1 MNGTSAAASIWVTS
15 VGKKVVMAVSGFVLV
30 GYVILHMLGNLK
42 IYAGEAAFNAYAA
55 WLREVGSPAVGHEQV
70 LWLVRLVLLA
80 ALVLHVWMAVD
91 LTRMSQAARPERY
104 RRKRAL
110 AATPASRTMRWGG
123 LVLALFVVYHVLH
136 LTVGAVGY
144 GPGQFQPLSVYRNVV
159 LGFSVWYVAASYVVA
174 MVALGFHLY
183 HGVWSMF
190 QTLGVP
196 GAATGGVYRGLAAV
210 VAWAVALGNIS
221 IPLAVLA
228 GVVR

>member
-1 MNGTSAAASIWVTS
+1 MNGTSVAATIWATS
-15 VGKKVVMAVSGFVLV
+15 VGKKVVMAVSGLILV

-42 IYAGEAAFNAYAA
+42 VYAGEAAFNAYAA
-55 WLREVGSPAVGHEQV
+55 WLREVGSPAFGHEQV
-70 LWLVRLVLLA
+70 LWLVRLVLLT

-91 LTRMSQAARPERY
+91 LTRVSHAARPERY
-104 RRKRAL
+104 HRKRAL
-110 AATPASRTMRWGG
+110 AATAASRTMRWGG

-136 LTVGAVGY
+136 LTAGTVGY

-196 GAATGGVYRGLAAV
+196 GAAAGGFYRGLAAV

-221 IPLAVLA
+221 IPVAVLT
-228 GVVR
+228 GIVR